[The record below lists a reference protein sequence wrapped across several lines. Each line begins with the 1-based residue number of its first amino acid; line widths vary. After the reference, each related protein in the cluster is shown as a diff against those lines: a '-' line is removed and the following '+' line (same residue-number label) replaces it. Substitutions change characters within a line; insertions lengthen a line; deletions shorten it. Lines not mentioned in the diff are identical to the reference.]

1 VTLEQDK
8 ILKVIS
14 AWADKYPCIK
24 AMYVFGSVARNEAT
38 ATSDLDIAFEYV
50 SEVRS
55 YESNAV
61 GCYTTVN
68 DQWEQLVEELKQI
81 CRYQPSQ
88 TGLSPFSDSYD
99 HKAWSYIRNGREIG
113 RYGKVILTWTARK
126 PIIA

>member
-55 YESNAV
+55 YDCNAV

-68 DQWEQLVEELKQI
+68 DQWEQLVEEAAVS
-81 CRYQPSQ
+81 CR
-88 TGLSPFSDSYD
+88 
-99 HKAWSYIRNGREIG
+99 INGGRKNRAAPRTRSNIFTVDVISNFGPVAGHCSHNRQREKKWMLI
-113 RYGKVILTWTARK
+113 
-126 PIIA
+126 